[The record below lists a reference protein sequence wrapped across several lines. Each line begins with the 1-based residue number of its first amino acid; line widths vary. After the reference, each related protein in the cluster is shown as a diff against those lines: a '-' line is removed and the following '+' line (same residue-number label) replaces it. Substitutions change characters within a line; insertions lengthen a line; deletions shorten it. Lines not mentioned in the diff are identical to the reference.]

1 MVSFSEKNASNV
13 RERKKTIR
21 KTYLF
26 LSIQITG
33 IFHFSPI
40 EQQYFDYFLFI
51 ERARVIGSRSCLVQ
65 TIKNEASMTMKI

>member
-1 MVSFSEKNASNV
+1 MTASHLQFQFIEIESADAMGWFRLVKKNASNV
-13 RERKKTIR
+13 RERIKTIR

-51 ERARVIGSRSCLVQ
+51 
-65 TIKNEASMTMKI
+65 